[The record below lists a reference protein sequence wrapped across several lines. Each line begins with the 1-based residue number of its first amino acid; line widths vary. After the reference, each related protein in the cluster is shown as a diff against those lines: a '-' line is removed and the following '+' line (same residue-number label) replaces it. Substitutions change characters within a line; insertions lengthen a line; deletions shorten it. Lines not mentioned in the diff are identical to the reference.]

1 MSGLAELLASNN
13 SSLDATREALGAH
26 AKELRTA
33 TAAMTILREYP
44 RGFQSPH
51 SPVNSTTAS
60 SIIAKDKSTVPDVE
74 TSVLPL
80 ILHKRKEPDR
90 DGPSENL
97 ANTDPTELVKMSEL
111 AASSGNTTMP
121 APAKPTH
128 PNTVSAP
135 PSPAKIAQ
143 SSSTGAVGQTEPIL
157 SDLTKL
163 LPLPAETNPLVHQLT
178 RSQRLFLHG
187 TGTNPKALEIS
198 KGQEFFVF
206 MEMRKDLQWKASNMT
221 SRKWAEAVGLCNTRL
236 SATVPTA
243 VPKSPRALME
253 KLDEIEH
260 TILKRIAINDFQSQR
275 GSKIFWTKHCLAV
288 PLAKLEPTVIQG
300 PAKVDKAVT
309 RKIAVCT
316 RCNKIMYP
324 GPEKAP
330 ENHKKGCCS
339 DGFKQRY
346 ANGELLP
353 PWPQPAGIF
362 TNASEFHP
370 FAFLAN
376 IRDLYEKVGVEGG
389 GSNISIEGE
398 AFPRLQM
405 PGRIATVDG
414 AVLFK
419 LFEGFTIP
427 AEDRV
432 PDTLFVEH
440 GGARY
445 LRIDALSDTHVSE

>member
-1 MSGLAELLASNN
+1 MSGLAELLATNN

-44 RGFQSPH
+44 RGFQSPP
-51 SPVNSTTAS
+51 SPVDSTTAS
-60 SIIAKDKSTVPDVE
+60 STIAKDKSTVPDVE

-80 ILHKRKEPDR
+80 IFHKRKEPDR
-90 DGPSENL
+90 DGPSEDL
-97 ANTDPTELVKMSEL
+97 ANTDPTELVKMSVEIPQAKKQRLNEKEL

-121 APAKPTH
+121 TPAKPTH

-143 SSSTGAVGQTEPIL
+143 FSSTGAVGQTEPIL

-163 LPLPAETNPLVHQLT
+163 LPLPAETNPLVRQLT

-221 SRKWAEAVGLCNTRL
+221 SRKWAEAVGLYNTRL

-300 PAKVDKAVT
+300 PAKVIKAFFT
-309 RKIAVCT
+309 
-316 RCNKIMYP
+316 
-324 GPEKAP
+324 
-330 ENHKKGCCS
+330 ENCVH
-339 DGFKQRY
+339 
-346 ANGELLP
+346 
-353 PWPQPAGIF
+353 
-362 TNASEFHP
+362 
-370 FAFLAN
+370 
-376 IRDLYEKVGVEGG
+376 
-389 GSNISIEGE
+389 
-398 AFPRLQM
+398 
-405 PGRIATVDG
+405 
-414 AVLFK
+414 
-419 LFEGFTIP
+419 
-427 AEDRV
+427 
-432 PDTLFVEH
+432 
-440 GGARY
+440 
-445 LRIDALSDTHVSE
+445 